1 MGGRTFLPEESALR
15 HQQNEG
21 RFGVF
26 EPYRFGGHKSR
37 LTTRIGMTDAAKGV
51 EVSAAD
57 LADEQ
62 ALSTG
67 SVLMDELIGGLEPG
81 IISTAFGS
89 AGSGKSTLCL
99 QATVAAVRRGSTVIY
114 VDTEGGFSVERL
126 LQMADRSVLDHILV
140 VRPRALASQKEV
152 FAKIQEDSK
161 GAGLIIV
168 DSMSMLYRMELTSGP
183 IPEAARELASHMA
196 LLLEIARDERI
207 PVLVTSQVY
216 SAMDGT
222 DRSVM
227 YGGEFMRYASKCL
240 LEFSYNTDS
249 GVRKVALRKHRSRPE
264 SAPRA
269 FRITN
274 AGIAS

>member
-1 MGGRTFLPEESALR
+1 
-15 HQQNEG
+15 
-21 RFGVF
+21 
-26 EPYRFGGHKSR
+26 
-37 LTTRIGMTDAAKGV
+37 
-51 EVSAAD
+51 
-57 LADEQ
+57 
-62 ALSTG
+62 
-67 SVLMDELIGGLEPG
+67 
-81 IISTAFGS
+81 
-89 AGSGKSTLCL
+89 
-99 QATVAAVRRGSTVIY
+99 
-114 VDTEGGFSVERL
+114 
-126 LQMADRSVLDHILV
+126 MADRSVLDHILV

>member
-1 MGGRTFLPEESALR
+1 
-15 HQQNEG
+15 
-21 RFGVF
+21 
-26 EPYRFGGHKSR
+26 
-37 LTTRIGMTDAAKGV
+37 MTDATRF

-62 ALSTG
+62 SLSTG
-67 SVLMDELIGGLEPG
+67 SKLIDGLIGGLEPG

-99 QATVAAVRRGSTVIY
+99 QATAHAAQRGLTVIY

-126 LQMADRSVLDHILV
+126 LQMTDRSVLERVLV
-140 VRPRALASQKEV
+140 VRPRAMASQKEV
-152 FAKIQEDSK
+152 FEKIREDSK
-161 GAGLIIV
+161 QAGLIIV
-168 DSMSMLYRMELTSGP
+168 DSISMLYRMELSAGP

-222 DRSVM
+222 DRTVM
-227 YGGEFMRYASKCL
+227 YGGEFMKYASKCL
-240 LEFSYNTDS
+240 LEFSYNPDS
-249 GVRKVALRKHRSRPE
+249 GVRKVALRKHRSHPE
-264 SAPRA
+264 SEPRA

-274 AGIAS
+274 EGIVA